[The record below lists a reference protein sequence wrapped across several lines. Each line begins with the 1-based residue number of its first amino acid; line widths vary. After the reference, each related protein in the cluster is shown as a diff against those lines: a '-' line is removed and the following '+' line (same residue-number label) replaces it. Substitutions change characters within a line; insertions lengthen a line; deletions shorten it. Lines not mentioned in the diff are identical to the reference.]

1 MSVPRAS
8 FSVANCIGKAKKHVT
23 LGKELIM
30 PAAKD
35 IYHELLGEA
44 AVPMVA
50 RVRLL

>member
-1 MSVPRAS
+1 MSVLRAS
-8 FSVANCIGKAKKHVT
+8 FSVANCIGKAKNHVT
-23 LGKELIM
+23 LGKEFIM